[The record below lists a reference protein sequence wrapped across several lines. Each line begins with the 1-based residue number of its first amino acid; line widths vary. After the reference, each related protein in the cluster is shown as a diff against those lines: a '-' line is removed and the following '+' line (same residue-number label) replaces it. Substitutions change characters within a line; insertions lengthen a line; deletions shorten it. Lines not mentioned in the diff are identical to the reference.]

1 MLCYDHTRVVLRRD
15 DNDPESDYINANYV
29 DGYKQRNAFI
39 SMQVSSLAVGS
50 PGQWCLDAGTVKFR
64 KVPLKPEVL
73 MLCDVSGSAAPH
85 LL

>member
-39 SMQVSSLAVGS
+39 SMQVSEQLSLEVTGS
-50 PGQWCLDAGTVKFR
+50 VVIGSGQC
-64 KVPLKPEVL
+64 
-73 MLCDVSGSAAPH
+73 
-85 LL
+85 

>member
-39 SMQVSSLAVGS
+39 SMQVSSLAVSG
-50 PGQWCLDAGTVKFR
+50 
-64 KVPLKPEVL
+64 
-73 MLCDVSGSAAPH
+73 VSG
-85 LL
+85 

>member
-39 SMQVSSLAVGS
+39 SMQVSSLAVSG
-50 PGQWCLDAGTVKFR
+50 
-64 KVPLKPEVL
+64 
-73 MLCDVSGSAAPH
+73 VSGSVVIGSG
-85 LL
+85 LVL

>member
-39 SMQVSSLAVGS
+39 SMQVSSLAVQWGLRVIGS
-50 PGQWCLDAGTVKFR
+50 GL
-64 KVPLKPEVL
+64 VL
-73 MLCDVSGSAAPH
+73 
-85 LL
+85 

>member
-50 PGQWCLDAGTVKFR
+50 PSQW
-64 KVPLKPEVL
+64 
-73 MLCDVSGSAAPH
+73 
-85 LL
+85 